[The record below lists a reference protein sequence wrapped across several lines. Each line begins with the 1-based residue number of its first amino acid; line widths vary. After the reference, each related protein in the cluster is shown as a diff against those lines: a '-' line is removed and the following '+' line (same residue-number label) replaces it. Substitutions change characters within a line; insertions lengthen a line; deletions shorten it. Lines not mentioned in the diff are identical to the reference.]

1 MIIVYVTCKLT
12 TESCFHLHKILD
24 STLQNTTFILFL
36 LSNGIF
42 TFPVQSLD
50 KLVIIM
56 QFVQRV
62 VQSEDAG
69 RYFLAPSF
77 AKLFI
82 QISENFFVISS
93 QQMVGSA

>member
-1 MIIVYVTCKLT
+1 ML
-12 TESCFHLHKILD
+12 LA
-24 STLQNTTFILFL
+24 NTTFILFL

>member
-1 MIIVYVTCKLT
+1 MIIVYVTCKTQPL
-12 TESCFHLHKILD
+12 F
-24 STLQNTTFILFL
+24 FIL
-36 LSNGIF
+36 LSNGIL